1 MDKFKI
7 RTANIEDADIIHDIH
22 TKAARITCAESY
34 SKAQIDVWL
43 KKRKPAGYYDG
54 INKKEMFVAELDG
67 QVVGFGHANPGVILA
82 IFVHPDCQQLGIG
95 KGLLNYALPIAL
107 NNSPGLILE
116 ATPNAVAFYKKCGF
130 VKISDGT
137 ITRNGIE
144 LEVVNMRYGGKVLP
158 E

>member
-7 RTANIEDADIIHDIH
+7 RTATIEDADIIHDIH

-43 KKRKPAGYYDG
+43 KKRKPEGYYDG

-67 QVVGFGHANPGVILA
+67 QVVGFGHANPGVVLA
-82 IFVHPDCQQLGIG
+82 IFVHPDYQQLGIG

-107 NNSPGLILE
+107 NNSSALILE
-116 ATPNAVAFYKKCGF
+116 ATPNAVAFYQKCGF
-130 VKISDGT
+130 VKVSDGK

-144 LEVVNMRYGGKVLP
+144 LEVVNMRYDEKVLP